1 MAVMAKTKP
10 RHLVI
15 FLLFRAIGFLIY
27 LLPLGL
33 GLRIGEHLGRLAFCA
48 LKKEREKALSH
59 LDIAFG
65 DTRTVEEKNIIAR
78 QVFENLGKNL
88 VEVVSLAKFNRG
100 NIDKYIGCK
109 GLETIECLIEQGKG
123 GIILS
128 AHFGNW
134 ELMAHYFAIKGY
146 KVNVIARRV
155 RMEQFENFL
164 KRVRKRHGVNVL
176 YRDASAKDVTTLLNK
191 NEFVGVMPD
200 QDMDSISGV
209 FVDFFGRKAYTP
221 NGPAI
226 LNFLT
231 KTPIIPC
238 FMVRKAFGHEILIGR
253 PVELSSTGDRHKDI
267 LENTRRYTKVT
278 EDYIRR
284 FPSQWVWFH
293 ERWKTQPR

>member
-10 RHLVI
+10 RRIIIYV
-15 FLLFRAIGFLIY
+15 LFRILSFFIFI
-27 LLPLGL
+27 LPIKL
-33 GLRIGEHLGRLAFCA
+33 GLRIGQFLGISAFYILRDSRTKA
-48 LKKEREKALSH
+48 LNNIEIAFNNSKSTEERE
-59 LDIAFG
+59 
-65 DTRTVEEKNIIAR
+65 IIIR

-109 GLETIECLIEQGKG
+109 GLEIIEHLIGQGKG

-164 KRVRKRHGVNVL
+164 KRVRKRHGVNIL
-176 YRDASAKDVTTLLNK
+176 YRDTSAKDVMALLKK

-200 QDMDSISGV
+200 QDMDSVSGV

-221 NGPAI
+221 NSPAV

-231 KTPIIPC
+231 KAPIIPC
-238 FMVRKAFGHEILIGR
+238 FMVRKAFGHEILIGN
-253 PVELSSTGDRHKDI
+253 PIKLSSTGDRHKDI
-267 LENTRRYTKVT
+267 LENTQRCTKVT
-278 EDYIRR
+278 EDYIRQ